1 MSSEIKK
8 KTYDVFMISF
18 TVIIQDI
25 LIISYDDVKRPMIS
39 S

>member
-18 TVIIQDI
+18 TVMIQDI